1 MRATVLAS
9 ALLAASMGALAQTN
23 PMARAGKAAANQLG
37 LMEYCM

>member
-9 ALLAASMGALAQTN
+9 ALLAASLGALAQT
-23 PMARAGKAAANQLG
+23 RWRGRDKAAANQLG